1 MLMQLNWIE
10 LSAFIYSHIREMYV
24 IRETCSA
31 IEKIKKNMNWKEI
44 KQTTYRIINPLKL
57 NPQRAKTG

>member
-31 IEKIKKNMNWKEI
+31 IEKIKKKIWIEK
-44 KQTTYRIINPLKL
+44 KSSKL
-57 NPQRAKTG
+57 LIE